1 VVLIASRMIGLV
13 PVGTTP
19 VKAKR
24 NCGHQAFGLEREKCY
39 VKIYTDL
46 NKIKH
51 PFTRPYVTIG
61 NFDGVHLG
69 HQILFSEVVNKAYVA
84 KGTSVAITFA
94 PHPLQV
100 VRPDTGIKL
109 ISNCEQKRELIEMA
123 NIDVLVIIPF
133 TKDFAHMPAVAFVD
147 DVLRTII
154 GVEELV
160 VGYDYAF
167 GKGRQGDIPFLR
179 AQGEMKGFKVSVVE
193 PFFVDDM
200 LVSSTM
206 IRKLVNEGRMN
217 DVKKLL
223 GRPYQ
228 IRGEVKMGQQ
238 RGGQLLG
245 FPTANLHIADDDLC
259 PRHGVYVTQVIYGG
273 KCYGGVLNI
282 GFNPTFGGNQVSAET
297 HIFDFNQDIY
307 GKPIKINLLQHLRDE
322 KKFSGPTELVQQI
335 RLDIEAAHEVLRQ
348 AQKEILLSCEERF
361 NR

>member
-1 VVLIASRMIGLV
+1 MPIGHCFTNENF
-13 PVGTTP
+13 P
-19 VKAKR
+19 
-24 NCGHQAFGLEREKCY
+24 

-46 NKIKH
+46 DDISH
-51 PFTRPYVTIG
+51 PFTRPFVTIG

-69 HQILFSEVVNKAYVA
+69 HQILFSEVVHKAYA
-84 KGTSVAITFA
+84 AQGTSVAITFA

-100 VRPDTGIKL
+100 VRPEIGIKL
-109 ISNCEQKRELIEMA
+109 ISTCEQKRELIAMA
-123 NIDVLVIIPF
+123 SIDVLVIIPF
-133 TKDFAHMPAVAFVD
+133 TRDFAHMPAAAFVD
-147 DVLRTII
+147 EVLRATI

-179 AQGEMKGFKVSVVE
+179 AQGEQKGFKVSVVE
-193 PFFVDDM
+193 PFYVDDM

-206 IRKLVNEGRMN
+206 IRKLVSEGRMG

-228 IRGEVKMGQQ
+228 IRGEVKVGQQ
-238 RGGQLLG
+238 RGGTLLG
-245 FPTANLHIADDDLC
+245 FRTANLHIAEDDLC
-259 PRHGVYVTQVIYGG
+259 PRHGVYVVQVIYAG

-282 GFNPTFGGNQVSAET
+282 GYNPTFDGSQVSAET
-297 HIFDFNQDIY
+297 HIFDFSQDIY

-322 KKFSGPTELVQQI
+322 KKFAGPAELVQQI
-335 RLDIEAAHEVLRQ
+335 QLDIEEAQEILRQ